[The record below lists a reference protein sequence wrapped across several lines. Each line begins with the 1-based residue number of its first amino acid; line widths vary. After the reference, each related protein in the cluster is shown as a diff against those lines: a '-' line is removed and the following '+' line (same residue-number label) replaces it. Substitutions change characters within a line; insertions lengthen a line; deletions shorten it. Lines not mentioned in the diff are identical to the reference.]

1 MTESTGS
8 VPEADPPDDL
18 LAANL
23 DLCEQR
29 IGYTFR
35 DRNLLL
41 GALTHASSA
50 DSRLVSNERLE
61 FLGDA
66 ILGAVVCEFLF
77 HKFPQFLEGDLTRIK
92 SVVVSRRS
100 CARFSKEMG
109 LEECLI
115 VGKGMAANSEVP
127 DSLMADVFAS
137 LAAAIYL
144 DGGDQFAREF
154 IFRYV
159 APEVERVESGEL
171 GGNYKSTLQQ
181 LAQRDFGTT
190 PTYLLLNEKGPD
202 HSKSFNVAA
211 QIRSRQYHAAWGRNK
226 KEAEQHAAHNALAEL
241 TDQPI
246 PYVE

>member
-1 MTESTGS
+1 MTESTG
-8 VPEADPPDDL
+8 PAQIADFPDDEQPK
-18 LAANL
+18 L
-23 DLCEQR
+23 DLCQQR

-35 DRNLLL
+35 DRSLLH

-50 DSRLVSNERLE
+50 NCRLASNERLE

-77 HKFPQFLEGDLTRIK
+77 QKFPNFLEGDLTRIK

-100 CARFSKEMG
+100 CAQFSKSMG

-115 VGKGMAANSEVP
+115 LGKGMASNSEVP
-127 DSLMADVFAS
+127 DSLMADVFES

-144 DGGDQFAREF
+144 DGGDQPAREF

-159 APEVERVESGEL
+159 TPEVDRVESGES
-171 GGNYKSTLQQ
+171 GGNFKSTLQQ
-181 LAQRDFGTT
+181 RVQKEFGTT
-190 PTYLLLNEKGPD
+190 PTYVLLEERGPD
-202 HSKSFNVAA
+202 HAKSFKIAV
-211 QIRSRQYHAAWGRNK
+211 QIKDRRFHPAWGRNK
-226 KEAEQHAAHNALAEL
+226 KEAEQRAADNALAEL

>member
-1 MTESTGS
+1 MTESAGS
-8 VPEADPPDDL
+8 AQFADPPDD
-18 LAANL
+18 NL
-23 DLCEQR
+23 HPKLELCQDR
-29 IGYTFR
+29 IGYRFR
-35 DRNLLL
+35 DRSLLL

-50 DSRLVSNERLE
+50 DCRLASNERLE

-66 ILGAVVCEFLF
+66 ILGAVVCEFLYR
-77 HKFPQFLEGDLTRIK
+77 KFPHFLEGDLTRIK

-109 LEECLI
+109 LHECLI
-115 VGKGMAANSEVP
+115 VGKGMAANKDVP
-127 DSLMADVFAS
+127 VSLMADVFES

-144 DGGDQFAREF
+144 DGGDKSAREF

-159 APEVERVESGEL
+159 TREVERVEAGEL

-181 LAQRDFGTT
+181 LAQRDFNTT
-190 PTYLLLNEKGPD
+190 PTYVLLDEKGPD
-202 HSKSFNVAA
+202 HAKSFNVAA
-211 QIRSRQYHAAWGRNK
+211 QIKGRQYHAAWGRNK